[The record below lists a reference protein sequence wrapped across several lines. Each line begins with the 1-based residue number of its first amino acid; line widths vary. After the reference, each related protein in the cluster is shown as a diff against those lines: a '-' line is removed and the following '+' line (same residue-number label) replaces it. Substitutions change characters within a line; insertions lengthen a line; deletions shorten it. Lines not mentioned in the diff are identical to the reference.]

1 MERVGTYDARN
12 RLSELID
19 MAERGEEVII
29 TRHGKPVAR
38 LVKAE
43 ADDDQRRRA
52 EAAVQWIFDN
62 RGDNSLGDL
71 SIKDLISEGRR

>member
-29 TRHGKPVAR
+29 TRHGKPVAK

-43 ADDDQRRRA
+43 ADDDQVRKA

-71 SIKDLISEGRR
+71 SVKDLIEEGRH

>member
-29 TRHGKPVAR
+29 TRHGKPVAK

-43 ADDDQRRRA
+43 ADDDQVRRA

-71 SIKDLISEGRR
+71 QIKDLISEGRS

>member
-29 TRHGKPVAR
+29 TRHGKPVAK

-43 ADDDQRRRA
+43 ADDDQVRRA

-71 SIKDLISEGRR
+71 SVKDLIEEGRH

>member
-29 TRHGKPVAR
+29 TRHGKPVAK

-43 ADDDQRRRA
+43 ADDDQVRRA

-62 RGDNSLGDL
+62 RGGNSLGDL
-71 SIKDLISEGRR
+71 SVKELIEEGRH

>member
-29 TRHGKPVAR
+29 TRHGKPVAK

-43 ADDDQRRRA
+43 ADDDQVRRA
-52 EAAVQWIFDN
+52 EAAVQWIYDN

-71 SIKDLISEGRR
+71 SIKDLIEEGRH

>member
-29 TRHGKPVAR
+29 TRHGKPVAK

-43 ADDDQRRRA
+43 ADDDQVRRA

-71 SIKDLISEGRR
+71 SVNDLIEEGRH